1 MIHQNMIFQIIKCLD
16 FVFILRKQSMVSDQI
31 EEGRK
36 EIVKVIEQVKLPAG

>member
-1 MIHQNMIFQIIKCLD
+1 MSGLCFYIKKA
-16 FVFILRKQSMVSDQI
+16 INGISDQI